1 MTIGRKAVNTH
12 PASDGG
18 RCLHGRSLWR
28 SIRFHAIVSRGLPN
42 ATAEAVRGALL

>member
-18 RCLHGRSLWR
+18 RCLHGRGLWR
-28 SIRFHAIVSRGLPN
+28 SIRFHAIVSRGWSN
-42 ATAEAVRGALL
+42 ATAEAVRGAL